1 MCNFTPYKMSN
12 YEKKQLEK
20 DFRKFTRRHFES
32 PSRCK
37 NLGQIQFYIKEL
49 ILKIEEFKLK
59 FNYVPKSAY
68 TLLSEYNSSQ
78 NKLIFSNFQKT
89 YA

>member
-1 MCNFTPYKMSN
+1 MSN

-20 DFRKFTRRHFES
+20 DFKKFTKRHFES

-37 NLGQIQFYIKEL
+37 NLGQVQFYVKEL
-49 ILKIEEFKLK
+49 ALKIEEFKSR

-68 TLLSEYNSSQ
+68 ILLGEYNASQ
-78 NKLIFSNFQKT
+78 NKLIFNNFQKT
-89 YA
+89 YAW